1 MSETHVSSLNDLTSE
16 RNNIKLEK
24 DVIENELKTIKELYS
39 KLIDE
44 KSLLSIELNVLKQDT
59 TTAEKLNKVFNAVLD
74 GRDSKVNIIDFLI
87 IVDNRC

>member
-1 MSETHVSSLNDLTSE
+1 LSETHVSSLNDLTSE